1 MIWNNLMQW
10 LKAWFFKLLVVISQ
24 TINALILNGEPDQ
37 TISSRAYS
45 CNNVKIWSL
54 VEQCINFVFFWDKD
68 HCYNSWLM
76 DVDFSNRIIERSKV

>member
-1 MIWNNLMQW
+1 MNWNNLMQW
-10 LKAWFFKLLVVISQ
+10 LKVWFFKLLVVISQ

-45 CNNVKIWSL
+45 CNNVKVWSL
-54 VEQCINFVFFWDKD
+54 VERAINFVFFWEKD

-76 DVDFSNRIIERSKV
+76 DVEFSNRITGAFQ